1 MNKFKIIIQTIVFI
15 GVLILSYKLRLFNY
29 DKIPLPGQSMD
40 EYSYSW
46 VGLSLI
52 ELGVPVG
59 ISGIDGYKNSDM
71 RYINVDRVF
80 QETAKGNP
88 LSVERPWFD
97 HPPLMGVVTGGF
109 AYIKGARVFEDT
121 ISAFI
126 RKPMV
131 YLGTISVALVGCF
144 VIINFG
150 FVTGIVA
157 MLIYGTM
164 PIVVIGSRMIQA
176 ENGLIPMT
184 LLTMIFLSSYIKYKK
199 LRWLWL
205 AGIAA
210 GIGTLFKL
218 SGVTNILMVGI
229 VLLVNKNNNKW
240 QEIAIFG
247 TVALSITSLFF
258 VYGMVYD
265 WETFVSIFNSN
276 SNRFYGI
283 GPVAIYDL
291 MTQVKLTHNKYLTDF
306 WPLVGWVGYW
316 VLMAKKQKNVG
327 EIILMVATMSYL
339 VTYIFMGSQSYGWY
353 VLPFWPL
360 LAMSLAVTFVELW
373 KNGQMLVV
381 WLWLLVP
388 IGGTIGKLMDINK
401 FQEYAGIWRY
411 GLALI
416 TVVMLISQLKK
427 DQKYLTM
434 FSKVVVIVT
443 FLIAIYLNTKYLGM
457 FDINYWY
464 KM

>member
-1 MNKFKIIIQTIVFI
+1 MNKFKIAIQTVVFVSI
-15 GVLILSYKLRLFNY
+15 LILSYKLRLFNY

-59 ISGIDGYKNSDM
+59 ISGIDGYKNSDL

-88 LSVERPWFD
+88 LSIERPWFD
-97 HPPLMGVVTGGF
+97 HPPLMGVITGGF
-109 AYIKGARVFEDT
+109 AYLKGARVFEDT
-121 ISAFI
+121 ITAFI

-131 YLGTISVALVGCF
+131 YLGTISVALVGAF
-144 VIINFG
+144 TIMNFG
-150 FVTGIVA
+150 FITGVVA

-164 PIVVIGSRMIQA
+164 PIAVIGSRMIQA
-176 ENGLIPMT
+176 ENGLIPMM
-184 LLTMIFLSSYIKYKK
+184 LLTAIFLSMYLKYKK

-205 AGIAA
+205 AGVAA
-210 GIGTLFKL
+210 GVGTLFKL
-218 SGVTNILMVGI
+218 SGVASILMVGT
-229 VLLVNKNNNKW
+229 VLLINKNKW
-240 QEIAIFG
+240 QEIIWFVI
-247 TVALSITSLFF
+247 TALSITSLFF
-258 VYGMVYD
+258 IYGMVYD
-265 WETFVSIFNSN
+265 GETFLNILKSN

-306 WPLVGWVGYW
+306 WPLISWVGLW
-316 VLMAKKQKNVG
+316 VLMSKKQKNIG
-327 EIILMVATMSYL
+327 EVILVVAVISYL
-339 VTYIFMGSQSYGWY
+339 AIYVFMGSQSFGWY
-353 VLPFWPL
+353 TFPFWPI
-360 LAMSLAVTFVELW
+360 LAMALAVMIKKMWTEKQQLTI
-373 KNGQMLVV
+373 
-381 WLWLLVP
+381 WLWLLIPV
-388 IGGTIGKLMDINK
+388 GGTIGRLVSINK
-401 FQEYAGIWRY
+401 FQEYAGMWRY
-411 GLALI
+411 GLAVI
-416 TVVMLISQLKK
+416 IMAMLIGQLKK
-427 DQKYLTM
+427 DQKYFDV
-434 FSKVVVIVT
+434 FSKIVVVIT